1 MKKFFF
7 LAVLIGFLLQTMIV
21 FAQAPPPTETNP
33 GCALSWE
40 APLVE
45 DLPDNPGT
53 QISQWVH
60 AGDHKGF
67 VFVTRK
73 DDQHVWDVL
82 LEQPI
87 ADPSLVQ
94 IDCPTVGVED
104 LGQYS
109 VGVTA
114 QDNSL
119 NQSTPA
125 WITFT
130 LVAQDNTALNPIA
143 EICMEGTHNGQPIK
157 TCQGAVVP

>member
-1 MKKFFF
+1 MKKYFY
-7 LAVLIGFLLQTMIV
+7 LIPFIALFSFSTIV
-21 FAQAPPPTETNP
+21 FAQPAPPPNANP
-33 GCALSWE
+33 GCSLAWS

-73 DDQHVWDVL
+73 DDQHVWDAL

-87 ADPSLVQ
+87 ADPSLLK
-94 IDCPTVGVED
+94 IDCPTIGVED

-143 EICMEGTHNGQPIK
+143 EICMEGTHNGAPIR